1 MSGLSDTAFEEIL
14 AETYGEEAAEPSPVE
29 PESPESS
36 VQTEPESAT
45 PDVAVEEALT
55 AEAEPVAEVDP
66 RQAEIERREAALV
79 EREAQEAQRQLAIAA
94 QWQQF
99 QEQQAEQRSSA
110 YAQELAEVDPALAQT
125 YVAIK
130 QSESQKRRDA
140 ESRAFGAEQG
150 LTAAMIAL
158 EATVSPEVFSQ
169 VLQVTE
175 HLAGYPDANQMQ
187 AAIAQERQRATAQ
200 TEKEAILEKTI
211 KELRSR
217 LDAQDRPV
225 LADAVDRG
233 ASGPGTGT
241 RLEDAPD
248 FDTFF
253 EQLSETLAPSWR

>member
-1 MSGLSDTAFEEIL
+1 MQGLSDSAFEEL
-14 AETYGEEAAEPSPVE
+14 SAEIFGEEAAEPSPVE
-29 PESPESS
+29 PESPEAN
-36 VQTEPESAT
+36 VQTVPETAT
-45 PDVAVEEALT
+45 PDVAEEPVT

-66 RQAEIERREAALV
+66 RQAEIERREQALA
-79 EREAQEAQRQLAIAA
+79 EREAQEQQRQQQLAA

-99 QEQQAEQRSSA
+99 QEQEAEKQSNAYYQELEAVDPDLAKNYLGLRQSIQQKRREAEQRA
-110 YAQELAEVDPALAQT
+110 Y
-125 YVAIK
+125 
-130 QSESQKRRDA
+130 
-140 ESRAFGAEQG
+140 GAEQG

-158 EATVSPEVFSQ
+158 EATVSPEVFQQ

-187 AAIAQERQRATAQ
+187 AVIAQERQRATAESA
-200 TEKEAILEKTI
+200 EKQALEATI

-217 LDAQDRPV
+217 LDAQERPA

-233 ASGPGTGT
+233 SSGPGAGT

-253 EQLSETLAPSWR
+253 EQFSQTLAPAWR